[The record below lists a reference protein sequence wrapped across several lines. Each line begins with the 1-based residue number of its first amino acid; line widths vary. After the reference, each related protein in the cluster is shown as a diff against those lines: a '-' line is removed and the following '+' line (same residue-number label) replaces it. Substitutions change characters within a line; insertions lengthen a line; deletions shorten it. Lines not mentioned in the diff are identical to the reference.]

1 MRRLGIVIPTHNR
14 AASLRR
20 TLSSVTRQQYAGSS
34 PEIIVVNNNSSDETP
49 QVCAEFAPAVRMVN
63 EPRQGLS
70 YARNT
75 GIASL
80 QHFDADDV
88 IAFIDD
94 DIEAGPDWGA
104 QLAAAFD
111 SDPSVDCAGGRVLA
125 SDPGSLPAWLTPEH
139 WGPLALQDHGAG
151 ATDVRCEHADRAG
164 RGELRLSQIGVRST
178 RRLLARRA
186 AREGR
191 HRFDRGSRVP
201 EPALFAAAAAPCIS
215 PKRWSRPMFPP
226 SA

>member
-20 TLSSVTRQQYAGSS
+20 TLSSVTRQQYAGPS

-49 QVCAEFAPAVRMVN
+49 QVAAEFAPAVRVVN

-80 QHFDADDV
+80 QHFDADDI

-94 DIEAGPDWGA
+94 DIEARPDWIA

-111 SDPSVDCAGGRVLA
+111 SDPSVECAGGRVLA

-139 WGPLALQDHGAG
+139 WGPLALQDHGA
-151 ATDVRCEHADRAG
+151 
-164 RGELRLSQIGVRST
+164 T
-178 RRLLARRA
+178 RREFDASTPIGLIGANFAFRKSVFHRLGGFSHDVQRVKDGIGSTEDHEFLRRLYSSG
-186 AREGR
+186 GR
-191 HRFDRGSRVP
+191 AV
-201 EPALFAAAAAPCIS
+201 
-215 PKRWSRPMFPP
+215 
-226 SA
+226 